1 MAEFYGGYENIS
13 YKNGSEHVRADI
25 VAGSC
30 SELVGL
36 TELEGKVLKNGCTAW
51 AVTEGEFCG
60 FYGGKWYRQSD
71 GSEVT
76 DLSAARLSLSDTS
89 QPLDTAESEVTADAL
104 NVGSAE
110 SE

>member
-1 MAEFYGGYENIS
+1 MAEFCGGYENIS

-36 TELEGKVLKNGCTAW
+36 TELEGKVLKNGCIAW

-60 FYGGKWYRQSD
+60 LYGGKWYRQSD

-76 DLSAARLSLSDTS
+76 DLSAAKLTS
-89 QPLDTAESEVTADAL
+89 QPLATAESEVIADDL